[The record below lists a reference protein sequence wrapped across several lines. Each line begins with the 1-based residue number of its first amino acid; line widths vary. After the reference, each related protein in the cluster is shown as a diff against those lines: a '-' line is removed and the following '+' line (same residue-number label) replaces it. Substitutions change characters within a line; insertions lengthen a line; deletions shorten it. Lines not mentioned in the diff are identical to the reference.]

1 MSNFE
6 VCFGAVFPLL
16 AIMAVGFATRKT
28 GLVGAKD
35 VEKMNAVMF
44 RVFLPVLLFEQIY
57 SSDLSSAVRPK
68 VLVYA
73 LGGVLAAFALSIL
86 LARLCI
92 KNRTQ
97 RSVVIQGMYRSNFV
111 IIGIPIAESLLN
123 GADTGAVSV
132 MLAVI
137 IPTYNALAVLVLEL
151 YADDHENIGH
161 ILFDILKNPLI
172 IGSVCGIIFLV
183 FGWKLPPLIESVI
196 SSMSAVGS
204 PMMLFLL
211 GAFLEFGRMRQHIF
225 PLTLAVVGRLIL
237 VPGIFLTIGALLGFR
252 GVEFAGLIGVFASS
266 TAVASFTMAQQMGG
280 DAGLAGD
287 IVVVTSALCPFT
299 LFGWSFLFKSLGMF

>member
-44 RVFLPVLLFEQIY
+44 RVFMPVLLFKQIY
-57 SSDLSSAVRPK
+57 SSNLSSAVRPK
-68 VLVYA
+68 LLIYS
-73 LGGVLAAFALSIL
+73 LGGVLAAFALSML

-151 YADDHENIGH
+151 YAEDHENIGH
-161 ILFDILKNPLI
+161 ILLDILKNPLI
-172 IGSVCGIIFLV
+172 IGSACGIIFLV
-183 FGWKLPPLIESVI
+183 FGWKLPALIESVI

-211 GAFLEFGRMRQHIF
+211 GAFFEFGRMRQHIF

-280 DAGLAGD
+280 DAELAGD
-287 IVVVTSALCPFT
+287 IVVVTSALCPLT
-299 LFGWSFLFKSLGMF
+299 IFGWSMLFKSLGMF

>member
-132 MLAVI
+132 LLAVVVPMYNVLAVI
-137 IPTYNALAVLVLEL
+137 ILETYSDKHDSVGHVLLDV
-151 YADDHENIGH
+151 A
-161 ILFDILKNPLI
+161 KNPLI
-172 IGSVCGIIFLV
+172 LGSLCGIIFLI
-183 FGWKLPPLIESVI
+183 FGWKLPPLIESVVN
-196 SSMSAVGS
+196 SMSGVGS

-211 GAFLEFGRMRQHIF
+211 GAFFEFGRLKEHLY
-225 PLTLAVVGRLIL
+225 PLTVACVGRL
-237 VPGIFLTIGALLGFR
+237 VVMPAIFLSLGALLGFR
-252 GVEFAGLIGVFASS
+252 GVEFAALIGIFASS
-266 TAVASFTMAQQMGG
+266 NAVAAFTMTQQMGG

-287 IVVVTSALCPFT
+287 IVVVTSTLCPFT
-299 LFGWSFLFKSLGMF
+299 IFGWSFLFKSLGMF